1 VTPLEER
8 VALEQAALEAVWAAV
23 GAVDD
28 ALPVLRRL
36 EELLVGNGLLERVS
50 RLLEVR
56 DALEGV
62 TEGVEGW
69 TGCYTCERVVIPVVE
84 GVADVDCEECE
95 V

>member
-1 VTPLEER
+1 MTPLEER
-8 VALEQAALEAVWAAV
+8 VAVEQAALEAVWVAL

-28 ALPVLRRL
+28 ALPALRRL
-36 EELLVGNGLLERVS
+36 EDAGRVS

-56 DALEGV
+56 DALEDV

-69 TGCYTCERVVIPVVE
+69 TGCYNCERVVIPVVA
-84 GVADVDCEECE
+84 GVADLECEECE

>member
-1 VTPLEER
+1 MTPLEER
-8 VALEQAALEAVWAAV
+8 VALEQAALEAVWAAL

-36 EELLVGNGLLERVS
+36 EDAERVS

-56 DALEGV
+56 DALEDV

-69 TGCYTCERVVIPVVE
+69 TGCCTCERVVIPVVE

>member
-1 VTPLEER
+1 MSPLEER
-8 VALEQAALEAVWAAV
+8 VALEQAALEAVWVAL

-36 EELLVGNGLLERVS
+36 EDAERVS

-56 DALEGV
+56 DALEDV